1 MILFIILSLILNLLL
16 IHNFKKLSILLNIFD
31 IPDDNRK
38 LHKNKVASIGGVI
51 FFCNFVLFLF
61 S

>member
-16 IHNFKKLSILLNIFD
+16 IYNFKKLSILLNIFD

-38 LHKNKVASIGGVI
+38 LHKNKVASIEEL
-51 FFCNFVLFLF
+51 FFL
-61 S
+61 